1 MSRQQFSKC
10 PPIAVDDEV
19 YEIRQCLHSVPE
31 EFFLKAEPVPDEQCL
46 SVTLSTVSSGGVP
59 AVPSY
64 TRLEDLFDFGAL
76 SPEVIDKLCFTE
88 MMLISAGGES
98 AEESALVGG
107 LAIQVESIADEVI
120 AVFCSSQFSMGDDKA
135 ARSELLAL
143 TDKQLSPFQERK
155 SETVQNGDFLQE
167 KQLQLYF
174 DEDQNVTAVRHE
186 TIGDKTETCHGVLEG
201 HQEGILIPDGLNVLF
216 MRYLMVTDFTGEL
229 HTQTID
235 ITGRVGH
242 SIYQITNAI
251 PTKVNGDIHDIKQ
264 VIRTIYYDDTEEPEV
279 SVSHYFTDGHLQSHT
294 WNNSKYYLTM
304 NRVSEM
310 SLDME
315 DMCTT
320 MQVYL
325 EELARLLEGTP
336 KEVTPARST
345 DVIRG
350 VLSEIMN
357 AVSYKSISTSR
368 SQLTQGSEATDN
380 VRHVLVEIINQMS
393 LS

>member
-1 MSRQQFSKC
+1 
-10 PPIAVDDEV
+10 
-19 YEIRQCLHSVPE
+19 
-31 EFFLKAEPVPDEQCL
+31 
-46 SVTLSTVSSGGVP
+46 
-59 AVPSY
+59 
-64 TRLEDLFDFGAL
+64 
-76 SPEVIDKLCFTE
+76 
-88 MMLISAGGES
+88 
-98 AEESALVGG
+98 
-107 LAIQVESIADEVI
+107 
-120 AVFCSSQFSMGDDKA
+120 MGDDKA

-143 TDKQLSPFQERK
+143 TDRQLSPFQERK
-155 SETVQNGDFLQE
+155 SETVQDGDFLQE

-229 HTQTID
+229 HTRTID

-336 KEVTPARST
+336 KDVTPARST

-368 SQLTQGSEATDN
+368 SQLTHGSEATEN
-380 VRHVLVEIINQMS
+380 VRQVLVEIINQMS

>member
-1 MSRQQFSKC
+1 
-10 PPIAVDDEV
+10 
-19 YEIRQCLHSVPE
+19 
-31 EFFLKAEPVPDEQCL
+31 
-46 SVTLSTVSSGGVP
+46 
-59 AVPSY
+59 
-64 TRLEDLFDFGAL
+64 
-76 SPEVIDKLCFTE
+76 
-88 MMLISAGGES
+88 
-98 AEESALVGG
+98 
-107 LAIQVESIADEVI
+107 
-120 AVFCSSQFSMGDDKA
+120 
-135 ARSELLAL
+135 
-143 TDKQLSPFQERK
+143 
-155 SETVQNGDFLQE
+155 
-167 KQLQLYF
+167 
-174 DEDQNVTAVRHE
+174 
-186 TIGDKTETCHGVLEG
+186 
-201 HQEGILIPDGLNVLF
+201 

-229 HTQTID
+229 HTRTID

-336 KEVTPARST
+336 KDVTPARST

-368 SQLTQGSEATDN
+368 SQLTHGSEATEN
-380 VRHVLVEIINQMS
+380 VRQVLVEIINQMS

>member
-1 MSRQQFSKC
+1 MSRQPYSKC
-10 PPIAVDDEV
+10 SPIMVDDEV
-19 YEIRQCLHSVPE
+19 YEIRQCLYPVPE
-31 EFFLKAEPVPDEQCL
+31 EFFLKEKPVSDEQCL
-46 SVTLSTVSSGGVP
+46 SVTLSTVSSGGGVP

-64 TRLEDLFDFGAL
+64 TQLDDLIDVGAL

-88 MMLISAGGES
+88 MMLISAGGAS
-98 AEESALVGG
+98 AEESVVVGG

-155 SETVQNGDFLQE
+155 SETVQDGDFLQE

-186 TIGDKTETCHGVLEG
+186 TVGDKTETCHGVLEG
-201 HQEGILIPDGLNVLF
+201 RQEGILIPDGLNVLF
-216 MRYLMVTDFTGEL
+216 MRYLIVSDFIGEL
-229 HTQTID
+229 HTRTID

-242 SIYQITNAI
+242 SIYQITSAI
-251 PTKVNGDIHDIKQ
+251 PTKVNGDVHDIKQ
-264 VIRTIYYDDTEEPEV
+264 VIRTIYYDGTEEPEV

-294 WNNSKYYLTM
+294 WNNSNYYLTM
-304 NRVSEM
+304 NRISM
-310 SLDME
+310 TLDME

-325 EELARLLEGTP
+325 VELARLLEGTP
-336 KEVTPARST
+336 KTITPARST

-357 AVSYKSISTSR
+357 AVSYKSISNSR
-368 SQLTQGSEATDN
+368 SQLIPNSEATEN
-380 VRHVLVEIINQMS
+380 VRQVLVEIINQMS